1 MTKQRIREYCVN
13 MEGLSQCHQHNVC
26 VCVFHVGV
34 KDIIIGDGTCDVDIG
49 LLVGC

>member
-1 MTKQRIREYCVN
+1 MLIWKGCRSSISIMY
-13 MEGLSQCHQHNVC
+13 VC

-34 KDIIIGDGTCDVDIG
+34 KDIMIGDGTCDVDIG